1 MARSATFPPWLWAMT
16 MGAALLDL
24 RSSFNTRANFCAVSS
39 RAKIELAPLQ
49 QNGRISQ
56 STEALWSSSSSFFRN
71 GDSLSNHSGFGFD
84 NPRGGIMLS
93 HLGKKPRGQVP
104 CTSVIIADDTRS
116 GHESNDCPSEFRRLK
131 KWLFRLWALFAN
143 WAMS

>member
-24 RSSFNTRANFCAVSS
+24 RSSFNTRANFCAASS

-56 STEALWSSSSSFFRN
+56 SGEASLSSISSFSRN

-84 NPRGGIMLS
+84 SPRSRIMLS

-104 CTSVIIADDTRS
+104 CTSVIIAYDTRN
-116 GHESNDCPSEFRRLK
+116 GHELGHELKDRL
-131 KWLFRLWALFAN
+131 AV
-143 WAMS
+143 